1 MLIIFAD
8 CLPVFTVHYSLV
20 TKQCISGW
28 SPTLQDRCHLPTL
41 TAVHCWTW
49 SGIFTEG
56 RIRRPLY
63 LCIVGFPCLLHFCIP
78 VIAFPNYYCISSVFM
93 FCIFHARKIVLH
105 LPVLQFYLSPFL
117 PARRCASAGT
127 IVTVLRLCLLCL
139 SQVGVLS
146 KWMNGSKW
154 VFLSWSL
161 SFKQSYTVL

>member
-1 MLIIFAD
+1 MVSDA
-8 CLPVFTVHYSLV
+8 
-20 TKQCISGW
+20 
-28 SPTLQDRCHLPTL
+28 
-41 TAVHCWTW
+41 A
-49 SGIFTEG
+49 
-56 RIRRPLY
+56 RPLSFTDTDCSTLLDVIRHLYRRSNTATAY

-78 VIAFPNYYCISSVFM
+78 VIAFPNYYCIFSVFV
-93 FCIFHARKIVLH
+93 FCIFHALKIVLH

-154 VFLSWSL
+154 GFLSWSL
-161 SFKQSYTVL
+161 FFKQSYTVL